1 MPAPLKASNSGP
13 RVSPERCR
21 VALVL
26 PSFAGG
32 GAERVMIAL
41 MAGLAASSF
50 ERAIVVLDDQG
61 PWRALVPADI
71 PVTALGRP
79 RLRRALLPLRRA
91 LARLDPDIV
100 VSAIGYLNLGILALS
115 PFLPAK
121 TRFVVREANT
131 PSRNARSGFGQWL
144 YRRAY
149 VNLYRR
155 ADAVISPSAA
165 IAKEL
170 VESCGVPQRRLTVL
184 PNPVD
189 ESGLRAAAAPPRRV
203 AGGGRRFVAV
213 GRLAPQKGFDRLIDA
228 MAEMPADT
236 HLTILGEGEERGA
249 LEARRKALGLEARIA
264 LPGFERSA
272 ASWMAGADA
281 LLLPSRWE
289 GLPNVALEALAV
301 GTQVV
306 ASAEAGAIGEIAAEA
321 PPGAVRC
328 VETDAA
334 FGMAMKA
341 VAPDPVSAV
350 RASLLPAAFRL
361 DAVVPRFAQLLRS
374 RTDRA

>member
-1 MPAPLKASNSGP
+1 M
-13 RVSPERCR
+13 V
-21 VALVL
+21 LVL

-32 GAERVMIAL
+32 GAERVMISL
-41 MAGLAASSF
+41 LAALDAAAF

-71 PVTALGRP
+71 PVTALGQP

-91 LARLDPDIV
+91 LARLDPDVV
-100 VSAIGYLNLGILALS
+100 VSAIGYLNLGVLGLRPLLA
-115 PFLPAK
+115 AK

-144 YRRAY
+144 YRRSYAR
-149 VNLYRR
+149 LYRR
-155 ADAVISPSAA
+155 ADVVISPSTA

-170 VESCGVPQRRLTVL
+170 VESYGVPQRLLAVL

-189 ESGLRAAAAPPRRV
+189 ETGLRAAASPPRRV

-228 MAEMPADT
+228 MGEMPTDT
-236 HLTILGEGEERGA
+236 HLTILGAGDERGA
-249 LEARRKALGLEARIA
+249 LEARRNALGLEARIA
-264 LPGFERSA
+264 MPGFERNA
-272 ASWMAGADA
+272 AAWMAGADA

-306 ASAEAGAIGEIAAEA
+306 ARAEAGGIGEIAAEA

-328 VETDAA
+328 TETDAA
-334 FGMAMKA
+334 FRMAMQA

-350 RASLLPAAFRL
+350 RASLLPAAFRIETI
-361 DAVVPRFAQLLRS
+361 APRFARLLWS
-374 RTDRA
+374 PEDRA